1 MDVAAVLKPAPQ
13 GDALARSVEQ
23 PRYERHVWRNV
34 FGEVVIEVRGDS
46 VFVDGELVEPVS
58 ASGLTYLLKDLAEE

>member
-1 MDVAAVLKPAPQ
+1 MAAVLKPAPLR
-13 GDALARSVEQ
+13 DALAQPVEQ

-46 VFVDGELVEPVS
+46 VFVDGELVEPAS
-58 ASGLTYLLKDLAEE
+58 ASGLAYLLKDFAEE